1 LPESKEDLSNIL
13 EEVLK
18 MGSQFK
24 FRLPNYSFLESKQ
37 DVFNL
42 INEMF
47 KLRQKRG
54 SFGGYTISTLL
65 TLLAFK
71 DF

>member
-1 LPESKEDLSNIL
+1 MQVSLLSP
-13 EEVLK
+13 
-18 MGSQFK
+18 GS
-24 FRLPNYSFLESKQ
+24 LPNYSFLESKQ